1 MTYIP
6 FHVQMMEVAKALATS
21 THKWR
26 HAQINIIYLH
36 TTCGKSQPAAFW
48 YGMQKLLH
56 YQLFCSGYLHQGV
69 YAAIVLFMFTYTS
82 YASSLYDPRMR
93 KYNGPHNEWTV
104 IFVKGCLQL
113 RHRCAW
119 LPDTFEYSDISK
131 NRLRVSNTYP
141 DSKVH
146 RANRGP
152 IWGRQDPGG
161 PYVGA
166 MNFAIW
172 VQHSNCYKNYAN

>member
-1 MTYIP
+1 MENLNQLLFDMVCKNFYITNS
-6 FHVQMMEVAKALATS
+6 FAVATCIKACMPRL
-21 THKWR
+21 
-26 HAQINIIYLH
+26 
-36 TTCGKSQPAAFW
+36 CF
-48 YGMQKLLH
+48 
-56 YQLFCSGYLHQGV
+56 
-69 YAAIVLFMFTYTS
+69 FMVTYTS

-146 RANRGP
+146 GANRGP

-172 VQHSNCYKNYAN
+172 VQHSNCYINYAN